1 MLNRIKSFFTITV
14 LLLLLVVAG
23 CKKGTFDINS
33 PNPNLPSAVSP
44 KFVLSAALTNTAE
57 LMLAGDADY
66 ANLYMG
72 YWAVSGDYIPTSTT
86 LTYNTSTTYFS
97 DNWNTGY
104 ITLKNLRYIEQL
116 AATDPN
122 AVYYTAVAKI
132 MESFNFGRLIDQYN
146 NLPYF
151 NALKAGTQNF
161 PSFDDASTVYPSLI
175 NQLDSAV
182 TIIKTAP
189 VTATNLGS
197 YDVMFKGNMDN
208 WILFAHTVKLKLL
221 MKLTQLSGGD
231 ATIKTGLSGLT
242 TADFLG
248 VKQDAVVNPGYTNA
262 VTVQQSPFWQDL
274 GFAPSGAVQ
283 NNNSYYRA
291 CSYAVNFY
299 KNTND
304 TIRQKLIYALNTNGV
319 VQGRDFGSV
328 GANEHN
334 TVISAMGPGLLKAPS
349 QDAIILSASES
360 LFLQAEAVQRG
371 YLSGDAAALYKS
383 AVEESFRLLGDAD
396 YKTDADALISQ
407 ASDKVNFASSAN
419 PIQTLI
425 LQEWAALNAI
435 DPVESWSNWRRL
447 GIPTD
452 LPISIYPGT
461 TATHVPYRLLY
472 PDTEYSY
479 NGDNVNKEGTISNLT
494 SKIFW
499 MP

>member
-175 NQLDSAV
+175 NQLDSAAVLLLVQV
-182 TIIKTAP
+182 T
-189 VTATNLGS
+189 NQG
-197 YDVMFKGNMDN
+197 
-208 WILFAHTVKLKLL
+208 
-221 MKLTQLSGGD
+221 QL
-231 ATIKTGLSGLT
+231 
-242 TADFLG
+242 
-248 VKQDAVVNPGYTNA
+248 
-262 VTVQQSPFWQDL
+262 
-274 GFAPSGAVQ
+274 
-283 NNNSYYRA
+283 R
-291 CSYAVNFY
+291 
-299 KNTND
+299 
-304 TIRQKLIYALNTNGV
+304 
-319 VQGRDFGSV
+319 
-328 GANEHN
+328 
-334 TVISAMGPGLLKAPS
+334 
-349 QDAIILSASES
+349 
-360 LFLQAEAVQRG
+360 
-371 YLSGDAAALYKS
+371 
-383 AVEESFRLLGDAD
+383 
-396 YKTDADALISQ
+396 
-407 ASDKVNFASSAN
+407 
-419 PIQTLI
+419 
-425 LQEWAALNAI
+425 
-435 DPVESWSNWRRL
+435 
-447 GIPTD
+447 
-452 LPISIYPGT
+452 
-461 TATHVPYRLLY
+461 
-472 PDTEYSY
+472 
-479 NGDNVNKEGTISNLT
+479 
-494 SKIFW
+494 
-499 MP
+499 